1 MSGMATGGAAAPAAP
16 PKITLDQNRIYTLV
30 LTGYS
35 TPGGVNT
42 NGRWGETNRRWE
54 WFDNATGQWSVVPTA
69 APLALNTAFHCK
81 LGSESQSYV
90 YEGALRNNRLV
101 VRRLDAQGT
110 PYAMEALHIVVKK
123 VEANTI
129 YAVLLWQCFGEVILV
144 TKKGKTKDE
153 PPTVQFEMT
162 NPEELYPPSQFD
174 SVMTV
179 PANEVDRSIDAW
191 HRERRRIHKLHKRT
205 KRKES
210 QCRIGSVWDV
220 ILLQA
225 TAFHRTQRPE
235 VDARTL
241 PMLQPNMAYGPV
253 AVLQTFTQEG
263 DNAHFYVWLKL
274 QIGNVECALCVQVDA
289 NHPNL
294 GRVNDQTG
302 RKALVGNLIWFT
314 YYAVYAQGG
323 HLPQHLPQGVSLTPS
338 RPHQVH
344 QLHPF
349 DTLNALHDNTP
360 RLRF

>member
-1 MSGMATGGAAAPAAP
+1 MSGIAAGGAAAPAALTEP
-16 PKITLDQNRIYTLV
+16 RKITLEKNRVYTLV
-30 LTGYS
+30 LTGL
-35 TPGGVNT
+35 TFDDNGTGNERGINT
-42 NGRWGETNRRWE
+42 NRHHVHNQ
-54 WFDNATGQWSVVPTA
+54 WFDNATGQWSTVQTA
-69 APLALNTAFHCK
+69 APLPLHTAFQCK

-90 YEGALRNNRLV
+90 YQGALRNNRLV
-101 VRRLDAQGT
+101 VRRVDAQGT
-110 PYAMEALHIVVKK
+110 PYANEALHIVVER
-123 VEANTI
+123 VEAPNTI
-129 YAVLLWQCFGEVILV
+129 YAVLLWQCFGEY
-144 TKKGKTKDE
+144 
-153 PPTVQFEMT
+153 
-162 NPEELYPPSQFD
+162 PEELYPPSEFD

-191 HRERRRIHKLHKRT
+191 HRERRRIHKLQKRT
-205 KRKES
+205 KLKES

-274 QIGNVECALCVQVDA
+274 QIGNVVCALCVQVDA

-294 GRVNDQTG
+294 GRVNDQTR
-302 RKALVGNLIWFT
+302 RKALFGNLIWFT

-323 HLPQHLPQGVSLTPS
+323 HLPQHLPQGVSLTPPH
-338 RPHQVH
+338 PHQVH

-349 DTLNALHDNTP
+349 DTLNAPHDNTL